1 MGYVLLMDDCNLHQE
16 MLTEELQMQ
25 GILCIPVSSVED
37 ALQYIA
43 DAPPGMIIIEPLAL
57 SGEAFGFYQQL
68 QNNPRTRRIPTVML
82 TAASR
87 GELKRF
93 TRTSR
98 GRITCI
104 SKPYKISAVL
114 SAVHQ
119 MAA

>member
-1 MGYVLLMDDCNLHQE
+1 MSYVLLMDDCNLHQE
-16 MLTEELQMQ
+16 MLAEELQSQ
-25 GILCIPVSSVED
+25 GILCLPVSNVED

-43 DAPPGMIIIEPLAL
+43 DAPPGLIIIEPLAL
-57 SGEAFGFYQQL
+57 NGQAFGFYQQL
-68 QNNPRTRRIPTVML
+68 QNNPQTRRIPTLML

-93 TRTSR
+93 TRSCR
-98 GRITCI
+98 GRITCL
-104 SKPYKISAVL
+104 SKPYKMSAVL